1 MNDSKLVKYIAE
13 LGQRDRERLRQLVH
27 SPFFNQHKP
36 TMDLLE
42 LILKSIAKG
51 DGPLNREKVYQK
63 LFPKSDFEEQKLH
76 NVMSNLKKLFHR
88 FLAID
93 YVEKQPLLE
102 DLYTLE
108 ATFERN
114 QFELMNNRAKL
125 LEKHLSEQK
134 FEDYFFHFAQYR
146 LNNNLGYYGGHYVDR
161 TKSETM
167 QSMLDHFDRS
177 YLIEKLRNCCH
188 LTANSMQVNTHYDF
202 GLLNPLLEYI
212 QRTYIDVTAQKKD
225 WTIRLYWSILQTMR
239 EESNDAHY
247 QELKKMLN
255 ESFEYFSPI
264 GQQDLYGFASNY
276 CIRRTMMGD
285 EEYKRELFDLYKRG
299 LETGVLLNNG
309 LITEFN
315 YKNIATLGGNL
326 REFDWTERFL
336 QEYKALLPASK
347 RENVYNYNLA
357 YLFYNKKQYQQVL
370 SSLLHV
376 QFTDVMYYLNS
387 NFLLLRTYYALKDTE
402 TLLSLIETFRIFV
415 MRNKKMSP
423 VQRKEYTN
431 FLRFAK
437 KLVELKHH
445 SGTYTRTALE
455 EKLKALR
462 SKIESTDSVIN
473 RSWLLDEAVV
483 PVSPFAR

>member
-13 LGQRDRERLRQLVH
+13 LGTRDRERLRQLVQ

-36 TMDLLE
+36 TMELLDF
-42 LILKSIAKG
+42 ILKAITKENGQIS
-51 DGPLNREKVYQK
+51 REKAYQK
-63 LFPKSDFEEQKLH
+63 LFPKSPFDEQKLH

-93 YVEKQPLLE
+93 YIEKQPLQE

-108 ATFERN
+108 AAFDRN
-114 QFELMNNRAKL
+114 QFELMSNRAKL
-125 LEKHLSEQK
+125 LEKHLAEQQ
-134 FEDYFFHFAQYR
+134 FEDYFFHYAQYR
-146 LNNNLGYYGGHYVDR
+146 VAHNLGYYGGHYVDR
-161 TKSETM
+161 TKSETL
-167 QSMLDHFDRS
+167 QAMLDHFDRS
-177 YLIEKLRNCCH
+177 FLIEKLRNCCH

-202 GLLNPLLEYI
+202 GLLTPLLGYI
-212 QRTYIDVTAQKKD
+212 QTHYIDVVERDKD
-225 WTIRLYWSILQTMR
+225 WSIRLYWTILQTMR
-239 EESNDAHY
+239 DEGNAQHY

-255 ESFEYFSPI
+255 ESFDKFSPEA
-264 GQQDLYGFASNY
+264 QKDLYGFASNY
-276 CIRRTMMGD
+276 CIRRSMMGD

-299 LETGVLLNNG
+299 LETGLLLNNG
-309 LITEFN
+309 IITEFN

-336 QEYKALLPASK
+336 QEYKAMLPPSK

-357 YLFYNKKQYQQVL
+357 YLFYNKKQYKQVL

-387 NFLLLRTYYALKDTE
+387 NFLMLRTYYALKDTE
-402 TLLSLIETFRIFV
+402 ALLSLIETFRIFV

-423 VQRKEYTN
+423 TQRKEYTN

-445 SGTYTRTALE
+445 GGTYTRSALE

-462 SKIESTDSVIN
+462 AKIEATDSVIN
-473 RSWLLDEAVV
+473 RSWLLEEVN
-483 PVSPFAR
+483 